1 MCHDDFTANKTS
13 MTSCFMHVYNVGA
26 PQMSFLGLQVQYDAS
41 VDHTVPSS
49 DLKEGDSIENIAQ
62 GVKLT
67 FKGAN
72 AEQSLLTFE
81 QETSNQTETF

>member
-1 MCHDDFTANKTS
+1 

-26 PQMSFLGLQVQYDAS
+26 NQMSFLGLQVQYDES
-41 VDHTVPSS
+41 VDNTAPSS
-49 DLKEGDSIENIAQ
+49 DLKEGDSIGNIVQ
-62 GVKLT
+62 GNGVKLT

-81 QETSNQTETF
+81 QERSSQTETF